1 MIILGKKVKLIS
13 VMVYSVEKSGGK
25 PPFGPAKM
33 PNALACLGINQLIKL
48 EKFNEHRQ
56 EMVRVYKQ
64 KLISLLEREDVKIPL
79 SPPLQ
84 KGEGGIFLNFPIR
97 VKNFGIRW
105 KLISKARKQG
115 IYLESWPAKDKKVV
129 GPDNVNLEKL
139 YYQESSCP
147 NAERAAQ
154 TSINLPT
161 SPNTS
166 VRDAERVIGFLKE
179 YFINK

>member
-1 MIILGKKVKLIS
+1 M
-13 VMVYSVEKSGGK
+13 
-25 PPFGPAKM
+25 
-33 PNALACLGINQLIKL
+33 
-48 EKFNEHRQ
+48 
-56 EMVRVYKQ
+56 
-64 KLISLLEREDVKIPL
+64 
-79 SPPLQ
+79 
-84 KGEGGIFLNFPIR
+84 
-97 VKNFGIRW
+97 
-105 KLISKARKQG
+105 
-115 IYLESWPAKDKKVV
+115 ESWPAKDKKVV

-166 VRDAERVIGFLKE
+166 VNDAEIVIGFLKE